1 LARCA
6 SFAPHGSEG
15 GTQARARLTWRG
27 KYGIIRSIMDIVIL
41 LGAPGS
47 GKGTIAGRLAAGNEN
62 LKHVSSGDLLRG
74 AVASGTP
81 AGIEAKGFMEK
92 GELVPDALIA
102 QMIKDVLAAT
112 PGDVTMLLDGFPRNV
127 AQAEILEKTGAKIRC
142 AVLVDVPDE
151 IIADRIAGRRTCP
164 KCKAGYHVKALP
176 PKVEGICDKCGAA
189 LEIRKDD
196 NPETVKDRLVVY
208 HRQTEPLV
216 AFYEAKGLLR
226 RIDGDQGP
234 EKNAEAFKAAMQ

>member
-1 LARCA
+1 
-6 SFAPHGSEG
+6 
-15 GTQARARLTWRG
+15 
-27 KYGIIRSIMDIVIL
+27 MDIVIL

-47 GKGTIAGRLAAGNEN
+47 GKGTIASRLAAGDAN

-74 AVASGTP
+74 AVANGTP
-81 AGIEAKGFMEK
+81 AGVEAKKFMEK

-102 QMIKDVLAAT
+102 QMIKDVLAVT

-127 AQAEILEKTGAKIRC
+127 AQAEILEKTGAKVKC

-226 RIDGDQGP
+226 KIDGDQGP